1 MGGSTQTFDWIFF
14 AIVVPLPFL
23 AALELLKTR
32 FVSEAKGKSSPP

>member
-1 MGGSTQTFDWIFF
+1 MGGSSQTFDWIFF

-32 FVSEAKGKSSPP
+32 FISEAHSRSGKR